1 MSDEK
6 PQDDIIDIEPQV
18 ISDSKPEGRKP
29 RRNGL
34 LSAGLVGSI
43 ALLAALSGGWFY
55 RDVLAN
61 YLPNDELH
69 ALAMRVDALE
79 AGNKEAAK
87 RVDAVIALT
96 DELKAQVGAAQAAAA
111 KSTKESSDLLAE
123 SQSNGQ
129 SIADMRQALDQARAD
144 LESLKTQLA
153 NNGSGAAAADPALVQ
168 RLDAL
173 EKSVTA
179 AQGSPVKAPDLN
191 NLKQAI
197 AALSAKVADGAA
209 FSNEFALVAQAVP
222 AADGLDVLKAEAQ
235 TGVPNAKQL
244 AASLNDVRA
253 QLPKATS
260 DGASNGWLNRI
271 GEFFSNLVTVQS
283 IGSDDWPTLAAKASA
298 LVAAGDLP
306 QADALFASME
316 GQPPAPLSAWH
327 ETLQRRIK
335 LDAALEKT
343 KAAVARE
350 IAAKG

>member
-6 PQDDIIDIEPQV
+6 QQDDIIDIEPQV
-18 ISDSKPEGRKP
+18 ISDSKPETRKP

-34 LSAGLVGSI
+34 LSAGLVVGI

-96 DELKAQVGAAQAAAA
+96 DELKAQVGAAQAAAE
-111 KSTKESSDLLAE
+111 KSTKQSADLLAQ

-129 SIADMRQALDQARAD
+129 TTADMRQVLDQARAD
-144 LESLKTQLA
+144 LENLKTQLA
-153 NNGSGAAAADPALVQ
+153 SGGGNGAAADPALVQ

-173 EKSVTA
+173 EKSVA
-179 AQGSPVKAPDLN
+179 VIQGSPVKSPDLN

-197 AALSAKVADGAA
+197 AALSAKVGDGSP
-209 FSNEFALVAQAVP
+209 FNNEFSVVAQAVP

-244 AASLNDVRA
+244 AAALVEARA
-253 QLPKATS
+253 QLPKTANDSSS
-260 DGASNGWLNRI
+260 DGWLNQI
-271 GEFFSNLVTVQS
+271 GAFFSNLVSVKT

-327 ETLQRRIK
+327 DILQRRIK

-343 KAAVARE
+343 RAAVARE